1 MRKKSMQVSVE
12 ALMEAAGA
20 TETFWK
26 AVEMRNEFAL
36 TVENEPYMRLHV
48 EVTAAG
54 EVAVSHTYEQAG
66 DLMFD
71 PEIVF
76 DPDHWNAV
84 EITQSPMNVWQRAPK
99 GSYLPGANS
108 LANVW
113 ARNIRAQ
120 GFTDPSRAIYTWG
133 QEEVQAVLDNVMP
146 EVEQEE
152 EKEIG
157 YWICTLL

>member
-1 MRKKSMQVSVE
+1 MRKKPMQVSVE
-12 ALMEAAGA
+12 MLMEAAEA

-26 AVEMRNEFAL
+26 AVEMRDEFAL

-76 DPDHWNAV
+76 DPSHWNAV
-84 EITQSPMNVWQRAPK
+84 EITQSPMNVWQRAPD

-108 LANVW
+108 LANMW
-113 ARNIRAQ
+113 AMNIRAQ
-120 GFTDPSRAIYTWG
+120 GFTDPSRASYIWD
-133 QEEVQAVLDNVMP
+133 QEEVQTVFDNVMP
-146 EVEQEE
+146 EVEQEVKQE
-152 EKEIG
+152 NI
-157 YWICTLL
+157 TR